1 MSEWKRKFRKGFTGQ
16 SGDESQQSSDS
27 PKLSY
32 KERLAARMA
41 KMSPEEKAE
50 RQRKIEAQR
59 SYEDGGAV
67 DCDSDK
73 KNKLA
78 VLAKLS
84 KSKRK

>member
-1 MSEWKRKFRKGFTGQ
+1 MSDWNRKFREGFTGKKE
-16 SGDESQQSSDS
+16 DVNNK

-41 KMSPEEKAE
+41 KMTPEEKAE
-50 RQRKIEAQR
+50 RQRKIEAQS
-59 SYEDGGAV
+59 SYEDGGSV
-67 DCDSDK
+67 DCPRDK

-84 KSKRK
+84 KSNRK